1 MNVMTKNKGFTL
13 IELMIVVVII
23 GILSSIALPSYQ
35 QYTMRA
41 NRTDGMSAIQ
51 MLLDAQERYY
61 ADHISYTADLTKLG
75 LSDPYI
81 TPEGKYSIKAAVC
94 SSAIPLSRC
103 VELTATARGGQVKD
117 GDLVANTQGKKER
130 KVGGVT
136 HSW

>member
-75 LSDPYI
+75 LADPYA
-81 TPEGKYSIKAAVC
+81 TPEGHYSIKA
-94 SSAIPLSRC
+94 SSCGGGLSQC
-103 VELTATARGGQVKD
+103 VELTTTAQGSQAKD
-117 GDLVANTQGKKER
+117 GNLVANTQGKKER

>member
-1 MNVMTKNKGFTL
+1 MNPISNHKGFTL
-13 IELMIVVVII
+13 IELMIVVVIV

-41 NRTDGMSAIQ
+41 NRTDGMSSIQ

-75 LSDPYI
+75 LSDPYV
-81 TPEGKYSIKAAVC
+81 TPEGHYSIKASVC
-94 SSAIPLSRC
+94 SGSLTTC
-103 VELTATARGGQVKD
+103 VELTATAQGGQVKD
-117 GDLVANTQGKKER
+117 GNLVANTQGKKER
-130 KVGGVT
+130 IAGGVT

>member
-1 MNVMTKNKGFTL
+1 MNVMTKQKGFTL
-13 IELMIVVVII
+13 IELLIVVVII

-61 ADHISYTADLTKLG
+61 ADHISYTDDLTKLG
-75 LSDPYI
+75 LADPYI
-81 TPEGKYSIKAAVC
+81 TPEGHYEISA
-94 SSAIPLSRC
+94 SSCAGDLSRC
-103 VELTATARGGQVKD
+103 VELTAKAQGSQVKD
-117 GDLVANTQGKKER
+117 GDLIANTQGKKER
-130 KVGGVT
+130 IAGGVT